1 MVAVTPQDEAQRRS
15 LINLRVTPRD
25 RDLIDRAAASLGK
38 NRSEFMMDASRQA
51 AEDALL
57 DRQAF
62 RLDAAHF
69 AAFVAALDAT
79 PAPNDRLRR
88 LLATPAPWDK

>member
-62 RLDAAHF
+62 RLDAAQF
-69 AAFVAALDAT
+69 AAFVSALDAP

-88 LLATPAPWDK
+88 LIATPAPWGK